1 MTTITHMTSVHS
13 RHDIRIFSKECRS
26 LSKAGYTVCLVV
38 SDGKGDEERDSVRI
52 LDAGE
57 KRHNRFLRMTETL
70 YRVYKKAVST
80 KADVFH
86 LHDPE
91 LLLLVPKLLKHG
103 KVFYDAHEDLPRQI
117 ICKHWIPKF
126 FRRLASFFS
135 EKVENFYAGKVSGL
149 IAATPH
155 IAVRFRNFNSNVVNI
170 NNYPILEEFTDIE
183 RKPSNERLSC
193 YVGGIS
199 AERGILEM
207 VKAIELVDGKL
218 LLAGNF
224 SNPAE
229 REEAKNL
236 PGWEKVVELGFC
248 EREKVREILSSAK
261 VGLLLFHPSP
271 NHTDAQPNKLFEYM
285 AAGLPII
292 ASDFPL
298 WRDIIDTSGCGIYV
312 NPLNPNEI
320 ATSLNFFFSNPEI
333 AEHKGGSGKVAVVKK
348 YNWEQ
353 EKRKL
358 LHFYQFNNHTR
369 RIENELS

>member
-155 IAVRFRNFNSNVVNI
+155 IANRFRKININVVNI
-170 NNYPILEEFTDIE
+170 NNYPLLEEFAEITH
-183 RKPSNERLSC
+183 KPTNERFAC
-193 YVGGIS
+193 YIGGIS
-199 AERGILEM
+199 IDRGILEM
-207 VKAIELVDGKL
+207 VKAMEFIDGKL
-218 LLAGNF
+218 LLAGRFTNI
-224 SNPAE
+224 AE
-229 REEAKNL
+229 RELVQHL

-248 EREKVREILSSAK
+248 DRQKVWDVLASAK
-261 VGLLLFHPSP
+261 VGLALFHPVP

-285 AAGLPII
+285 ASGLPVII
-292 ASDFPL
+292 SDFPL
-298 WRDIIDTSGCGIYV
+298 WKEIVDSAQCGIYLDPF
-312 NPLNPNEI
+312 NIREI
-320 ATSLNFFFSNPEI
+320 ADVVNYFFDHDALATKMGEAGRIAAKSTYNWNNEQQKLISFFSPFTHTNFVDHEI
-333 AEHKGGSGKVAVVKK
+333 
-348 YNWEQ
+348 
-353 EKRKL
+353 
-358 LHFYQFNNHTR
+358 T
-369 RIENELS
+369 